1 MREGDSGEVGG
12 DYNLTWIGTAIDLI
26 DQLRC
31 GLATCF
37 GIAGINGDDLRVEK
51 FHERRIPHT
60 RQLQIINALFL

>member
-1 MREGDSGEVGG
+1 VGG
-12 DYNLTWIGTAIDLI
+12 DHDLAWIGATIYLI
-26 DQLRC
+26 DQLCC
-31 GLATCF
+31 GLAACF